1 MPIESQI
8 IINVKKGERNYTF
21 MMPSGAP
28 FGEAYDSAFEV
39 LQEIVTF
46 SRQAADNAKRKE
58 ESFKEM

>member
-1 MPIESQI
+1 MPIETQV

-21 MMPSGAP
+21 TMPSGAP

-46 SRQAADNAKRKE
+46 SKQAAENAQRRE
-58 ESFKEM
+58 EPTIE